1 MTLPW
6 PSDQVSGKIIIFFF
20 LFVLISLQEISQY
33 QEKLSPAI
41 ERLTVVLKEFYA
53 H

>member
-6 PSDQVSGKIIIFFF
+6 PSDQVSGKIII
-20 LFVLISLQEISQY
+20 FVLISLQEISQY
-33 QEKLSPAI
+33 QEKLSPTI

>member
-6 PSDQVSGKIIIFFF
+6 PSDQVSGKIIIIFF

-33 QEKLSPAI
+33 QEKSQPNNW
-41 ERLTVVLKEFYA
+41 EVWKEFYA